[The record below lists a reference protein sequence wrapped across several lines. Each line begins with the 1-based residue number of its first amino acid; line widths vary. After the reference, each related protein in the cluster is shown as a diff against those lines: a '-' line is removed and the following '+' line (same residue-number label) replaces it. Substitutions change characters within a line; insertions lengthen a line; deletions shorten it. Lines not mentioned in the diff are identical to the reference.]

1 MFLPAYEHS
10 APPLSHAAHYWLLTC
25 RDRAKHYSG
34 AQSAS
39 RAMENP
45 PAPCEMHVVPALST
59 AIASTAPLPRR
70 LATPACPAYSA
81 HEAYSRARLGDV
93 PRDDL
98 PTPRMR
104 SPLAAQTQRTLA
116 RPLRALR
123 THRPRWCADLAHD
136 PRLALRT
143 HVRLVSWC
151 CTYEHVRRPPPL
163 RWPSAGR
170 PAPTTLCVTLR
181 PFTRRAGPAS
191 VSQSDPGG
199 TAYMHPT
206 PRLFG
211 RLGAC

>member
-1 MFLPAYEHS
+1 MPSTRCTRARHQPLWCGHS
-10 APPLSHAAHYWLLTC
+10 AHSPGSRCLHFAI
-25 RDRAKHYSG
+25 SG
-34 AQSAS
+34 
-39 RAMENP
+39 
-45 PAPCEMHVVPALST
+45 
-59 AIASTAPLPRR
+59 
-70 LATPACPAYSA
+70 
-81 HEAYSRARLGDV
+81 LGDV

-123 THRPRWCADLAHD
+123 TRRPRWCADLAHD

-143 HVRLVSWC
+143 HVCLVSWC

-163 RWPSAGR
+163 RWSSAGR

-181 PFTRRAGPAS
+181 PFTCRAGPAS

-206 PRLFG
+206 PRLLG